1 MKKMK
6 KYKYVFILIGLFF
19 LSNNAYSQ
27 KKSKEITIRYFS
39 ELTGDDIVTLEKINN
54 EFFRKKK

>member
-1 MKKMK
+1 MNQ
-6 KYKYVFILIGLFF
+6 YKYILALMILFF
-19 LSNNAYSQ
+19 LSISAYSQ

-54 EFFRKKK
+54 EFFRKKKR